1 MKYKEVKDL
10 SPKELKGK
18 LAEETLSLTKMRLTH
33 AVSQLENPMKIVQSR
48 KVVARLKTEIRKR
61 ELNSESAK

>member
-10 SPKELKGK
+10 SPKELKAK
-18 LAEETLSLTKMRLTH
+18 LAEETLNLTRMRLTH
-33 AVSQLENPMKIVQSR
+33 AVSQVESPMKIVLSR

-61 ELNSESAK
+61 ELNQESTK

>member
-10 SPKELKGK
+10 SPKELKAK
-18 LAEETLSLTKMRLTH
+18 LAEEMLNLTRMRLTH
-33 AVSQLENPMKIVQSR
+33 AVSQVESPMKIVLSR

-61 ELNSESAK
+61 ELNPEPAK